1 MHFANDDDDVDFT
14 VQPGSSK
21 LANLFS
27 DNDAAKAGNS
37 SLTYTPPRQ
46 PSVGKTADKQ
56 SSSGTLSLLHVAV
69 VQAFKYEGK
78 QPSNQGK
85 LGIAVLGNHDTSNYK
100 LILYKEKQQQLAVA
114 AINAQFAIKVQGNN
128 FLSFVDEKR
137 FNWSVKFDSEEAL
150 INFAKQ
156 AVIAKAES
164 HGTALVN
171 LDNIISQ
178 DLILGE
184 AESEALKI
192 GSTAVIKY
200 TAWVLREHRLK
211 KVLDT
216 TDIDEPQ
223 KLKLGRGKQ
232 VKGLEEGLV
241 GCRKNS
247 RRFLVLPPSH
257 GYGSKGL
264 GTTVPPNAVLV
275 FDVSVGSI
283 VKSKSA
289 TKDSTPRSSTPVSLP
304 AEEAERKES
313 RSHSHGSVD
322 EPARSRAPSAPPDWP
337 PQQLATNPAV
347 APATAVV
354 SGGESDKA
362 RLLSRIARMGAQ
374 MLPMP
379 GAVPAQPSSDSEG
392 EDDRSRVP
400 HQVPAA
406 VPLPQP
412 TAREGSP
419 KPVVKPRTFSQH
431 SLGDAVSH
439 PTPVP
444 PTLQPMVN
452 SYASGPA
459 APTMPA
465 TPHMALY
472 QAQSQLAQSALAAY
486 PYQQQGLLLPPG
498 AHTYSAAV
506 PSAASVAA
514 DMQLPFLLSETRS
527 QNTEVRLNI
536 SKLADKVD
544 EILRKLDAA
553 KSQLPS
559 APLLGSHMDSDV
571 LLCNI
576 QRMVQDNEKLKS
588 DNCEKDQKIQGLT
601 EKICDLLQKNQRL
614 MEESN
619 SMFEQRSD
627 AMHSSAAHSQAR
639 LLALET
645 EKMEVTE
652 RLTQALS
659 ELSLLRAELSER
671 QQKESQ
677 ELEGLRSASEGKEGT
692 LKSLEDRLMKEAEQQ
707 RKQFEEAIETYEK
720 KLAACN
726 EMHVTKDSA
735 AENLKQ
741 SLASCNK
748 ECSELQTQIHQ
759 LKSKHKEEIDS
770 LESRISQL
778 IGEAES
784 TRLEERV
791 SGASQEAMDTTSQT
805 APPLPKECSLVFLSI
820 VEGLFKALVEFC
832 SKGMV
837 CCCQRLSIFP
847 CHQRVPM
854 RCREL
859 FGVTQQ
865 GWSIF
870 SDCALCSTHGKGD
883 LRFRSSNGKQCL
895 MQTVTLVVF
904 TLERGSA
911 QGICSSRME
920 SVTSKGPIG
929 AVKNELLHASPFF
942 IFRDSEERELGLTFQ
957 STYAIHYTTSL
968 HWTYSLILVHSTPG
982 QEVGNDKGRV
992 AGGIVMVELDH
1003 VFDVSPHTCDPAC
1016 QSLEHLQCQELE
1028 KQKQLQQENQA
1039 SGAASTSAT
1048 GSFNFEAELKKIM
1061 NVLFKLLQREFS
1073 SQETYSRKE
1082 AMQIILATIR
1092 EYTTEVLQR
1101 RQAPSTSNN
1110 GTSRSSPAST
1120 TSSSTGS
1127 PSASGPTSAT
1137 TSALTSA
1144 PTSEAAAPQ
1153 LSKNLVETG
1162 EQEGKNNGS
1171 LDTPSATEE
1180 PLSEATTGPAGNV
1193 VSGHHSKRPEH
1204 APEDSHSEVSVDT
1217 IAETAEEPGQH
1228 KVPVTQAGDEKETGD
1243 STKEGASG
1251 DARLSSS
1258 AEGKTGP
1265 EPPARSESVQPQDWE
1280 SFLTSL
1286 QQASRVYGEN
1296 IPPVWMTLLSLA
1308 GLIVSLLAV
1317 RYGLYY

>member
-1 MHFANDDDDVDFT
+1 MHFPNDDDDVDFA

-46 PSVGKTADKQ
+46 PSVGKISADKQ
-56 SSSGTLSLLHVAV
+56 SSSSGTLSLLHAAF

-78 QPSNQGK
+78 QPSNQGR

-100 LILYKEKQQQLAVA
+100 LILYKEKQQQVAGA
-114 AINAQFAIKVQGNN
+114 AINAQFAIRVQGNN

-164 HGTALVN
+164 HGAGLLD
-171 LDNIISQ
+171 LDNVISQ

-184 AESEALKI
+184 GESEALKI

-247 RRFLVLPPSH
+247 RRFLVLPPSQ
-257 GYGSKGL
+257 GYGSKGM

-283 VKSKSA
+283 TKSKSA
-289 TKDSTPRSSTPVSLP
+289 TKDNTPRSSTPVSGA
-304 AEEAERKES
+304 AEGTERKEA
-313 RSHSHGSVD
+313 RSHSQGSVD

-337 PQQLATNPAV
+337 PQQPATNPAV
-347 APATAVV
+347 APATAVA

-362 RLLSRIARMGAQ
+362 RLLSRMAKMGAQ

-379 GAVPAQPSSDSEG
+379 GAVPAQPSSDSEV
-392 EDDRSRVP
+392 EDERPPVA

-412 TAREGSP
+412 AAREGSP

-439 PTPVP
+439 PTPLP
-444 PTLQPMVN
+444 PTLQPMVS
-452 SYASGPA
+452 SYAPGPA

-465 TPHMALY
+465 APHMALY
-472 QAQSQLAQSALAAY
+472 QAQSHLAQGGLISY
-486 PYQQQGLLLPPG
+486 PYQQQGFLLPPG
-498 AHTYSAAV
+498 AHSYSAAV
-506 PSAASVAA
+506 PTTTGAAV
-514 DMQLPFLLSETRS
+514 DMQLPLLLSETRA

-544 EILRKLDAA
+544 DILRKLDAV

-571 LLCNI
+571 LLYNI
-576 QRMVQDNEKLKS
+576 QKMVQDNEKLKN
-588 DNCEKDQKIQGLT
+588 DNSEKDQKIQGLN

-627 AMHSSAAHSQAR
+627 AMHSSASHSQAR

-652 RLTQALS
+652 RLAQTLS

-677 ELEGLRSASEGKEGT
+677 ALKELEGLRSTSEGKEGT
-692 LKSLEDRLMKEAEQQ
+692 LKSLEDRLMMQAEQQ
-707 RKQFEEAIETYEK
+707 RKQLEETIETYEK

-726 EMHVTKDSA
+726 EMCVAKDSA
-735 AENLKQ
+735 AKDLEQ
-741 SLASCNK
+741 SLALCNK
-748 ECSELQTQIHQ
+748 ERSELQSQIHQ
-759 LKSKHKEEIDS
+759 LRRKHKEEIDS

-778 IGEAES
+778 SAKAES
-784 TRLEERV
+784 E
-791 SGASQEAMDTTSQT
+791 
-805 APPLPKECSLVFLSI
+805 
-820 VEGLFKALVEFC
+820 
-832 SKGMV
+832 
-837 CCCQRLSIFP
+837 
-847 CHQRVPM
+847 
-854 RCREL
+854 
-859 FGVTQQ
+859 
-865 GWSIF
+865 
-870 SDCALCSTHGKGD
+870 
-883 LRFRSSNGKQCL
+883 
-895 MQTVTLVVF
+895 
-904 TLERGSA
+904 
-911 QGICSSRME
+911 
-920 SVTSKGPIG
+920 
-929 AVKNELLHASPFF
+929 
-942 IFRDSEERELGLTFQ
+942 
-957 STYAIHYTTSL
+957 
-968 HWTYSLILVHSTPG
+968 
-982 QEVGNDKGRV
+982 
-992 AGGIVMVELDH
+992 
-1003 VFDVSPHTCDPAC
+1003 
-1016 QSLEHLQCQELE
+1016 CQELE

-1048 GSFNFEAELKKIM
+1048 ASFNFDAELKKIM

-1092 EYTTEVLQR
+1092 DYTTEVLQR

-1127 PSASGPTSAT
+1127 PSASGTTRTTTTAT
-1137 TSALTSA
+1137 ASA

-1153 LSKNLVETG
+1153 LPKNLDETG
-1162 EQEGKNNGS
+1162 KQEGKNYGS
-1171 LDTPSATEE
+1171 LDTPSVTEE
-1180 PLSEATTGPAGNV
+1180 PSSAAPTGPAGDV
-1193 VSGHHSKRPEH
+1193 VSLHRSEHLDHS
-1204 APEDSHSEVSVDT
+1204 PEDSHPKVSVDKL
-1217 IAETAEEPGQH
+1217 AETAEEPGQH
-1228 KVPVTQAGDEKETGD
+1228 KVPVTQAGEEETAE
-1243 STKEGASG
+1243 STKEEASG
-1251 DARLSSS
+1251 DAKLSSS

-1265 EPPARSESVQPQDWE
+1265 EPPAQSEGIQPQDW
-1280 SFLTSL
+1280 SWKP
-1286 QQASRVYGEN
+1286 Q
-1296 IPPVWMTLLSLA
+1296 PPPPPLFDEYEDDDWLN
-1308 GLIVSLLAV
+1308 
-1317 RYGLYY
+1317 

>member
-1 MHFANDDDDVDFT
+1 MHFANDDDDVDFS

-27 DNDAAKAGNS
+27 DNDAAKSGNS

-56 SSSGTLSLLHVAV
+56 SSSGTLSLLHAAV

-78 QPSNQGK
+78 QPTNQGK
-85 LGIAVLGNHDTSNYK
+85 LGIAVLGNHDASNYK

-114 AINAQFAIKVQGNN
+114 AINAQFAIRVQGNN

-137 FNWSVKFDSEEAL
+137 FNWSVKFDSEAAL

-156 AVIAKAES
+156 VVIAKAES
-164 HGTALVN
+164 HGAGLVD
-171 LDNIISQ
+171 LDHIISQ

-184 AESEALKI
+184 ADSEALKI
-192 GSTAVIKY
+192 ASTAVIKY
-200 TAWVLREHRLK
+200 TAWVLSEHRLK
-211 KVLDT
+211 KVFDT

-283 VKSKSA
+283 SKSKST
-289 TKDSTPRSSTPVSLP
+289 TKDSTPRSSTPVSLA
-304 AEEAERKES
+304 AEDAERKES

-322 EPARSRAPSAPPDWP
+322 EPARSRAPCVPPDLP

-347 APATAVV
+347 APATAVI

-379 GAVPAQPSSDSEG
+379 GAVPAQPSSDSEV
-392 EDDRSRVP
+392 EDDRSQVA

-431 SLGDAVSH
+431 SLGDALSH
-439 PTPVP
+439 PTTVS

-452 SYASGPA
+452 PYAPGPA

-498 AHTYSAAV
+498 AHSYSAAV
-506 PSAASVAA
+506 PAATSVAA
-514 DMQLPFLLSETRS
+514 DMQLPLLLSETRS

-559 APLLGSHMDSDV
+559 APPLGSCMDSDV
-571 LLCNI
+571 LLYNI

-601 EKICDLLQKNQRL
+601 EKICELLQKNQRL

-627 AMHSSAAHSQAR
+627 AMHSSAAHSQTR

-659 ELSLLRAELSER
+659 ELSSLRAELSER

-677 ELEGLRSASEGKEGT
+677 ALKEVEGLCSSSEGKEGT
-692 LKSLEDRLMKEAEQQ
+692 SKSLEDRLMKEAEQQ
-707 RKQFEEAIETYEK
+707 RKQFEQAIETYEK

-726 EMHVTKDSA
+726 EMHVAKDSVA
-735 AENLKQ
+735 ANLAQ

-748 ECSELQTQIHQ
+748 ECSELQAQIHQ

-778 IGEAES
+778 IGEVES
-784 TRLEERV
+784 
-791 SGASQEAMDTTSQT
+791 
-805 APPLPKECSLVFLSI
+805 K
-820 VEGLFKALVEFC
+820 
-832 SKGMV
+832 
-837 CCCQRLSIFP
+837 
-847 CHQRVPM
+847 
-854 RCREL
+854 
-859 FGVTQQ
+859 
-865 GWSIF
+865 
-870 SDCALCSTHGKGD
+870 
-883 LRFRSSNGKQCL
+883 
-895 MQTVTLVVF
+895 
-904 TLERGSA
+904 
-911 QGICSSRME
+911 
-920 SVTSKGPIG
+920 
-929 AVKNELLHASPFF
+929 
-942 IFRDSEERELGLTFQ
+942 
-957 STYAIHYTTSL
+957 
-968 HWTYSLILVHSTPG
+968 
-982 QEVGNDKGRV
+982 
-992 AGGIVMVELDH
+992 
-1003 VFDVSPHTCDPAC
+1003 
-1016 QSLEHLQCQELE
+1016 CQELE

-1048 GSFNFEAELKKIM
+1048 ASYNFEAELKKIM
-1061 NVLFKLLQREFS
+1061 NMLFKLLQREFS

-1092 EYTTEVLQR
+1092 DYTTEVLQR

-1127 PSASGPTSAT
+1127 PSVSDTTSAT
-1137 TSALTSA
+1137 TSAL
-1144 PTSEAAAPQ
+1144 TSEAAAPQ
-1153 LSKNLVETG
+1153 LSKNLDDRAMFLIVCSANGSAFRLKKAYKHSSARSVETG
-1162 EQEGKNNGS
+1162 KQEGKNNGS
-1171 LDTPSATEE
+1171 LDTPAATEE
-1180 PLSEATTGPAGNV
+1180 PLSEAPMGLAGDV
-1193 VSGHHSKRPEH
+1193 VSGHHIKHPEH
-1204 APEDSHSEVSVDT
+1204 APEDSHSKVSVDK
-1217 IAETAEEPGQH
+1217 IAAEEPGQH
-1228 KVPVTQAGDEKETGD
+1228 KVPVTRAGEERETGD

-1258 AEGKTGP
+1258 AENKTGP

-1280 SFLTSL
+1280 SFLASL
-1286 QQASRVYGEN
+1286 QQASRVYGQN

-1317 RYGLYY
+1317 RYGLHY

>member
-1 MHFANDDDDVDFT
+1 MHFTNDDDDVDFAI
-14 VQPGSSK
+14 QPGSSK
-21 LANLFS
+21 LASLFS

-37 SLTYTPPRQ
+37 ALTYTPPRQ
-46 PSVGKTADKQ
+46 PSVGKTSADKQ
-56 SSSGTLSLLHVAV
+56 PSSSGTLSLLHAAV

-78 QPSNQGK
+78 QPSNQGR

-100 LILYKEKQQQLAVA
+100 LILYKEKQQQVAVA
-114 AINAQFAIKVQGNN
+114 AINAQFAIRVQGNN

-164 HGTALVN
+164 HGAGLVD
-171 LDNIISQ
+171 LDNVISQ

-184 AESEALKI
+184 GESEALKI

-283 VKSKSA
+283 SKSKSA
-289 TKDSTPRSSTPVSLP
+289 TKDSTPRSTTPVSVA
-304 AEEAERKES
+304 AEDTERKEA
-313 RSHSHGSVD
+313 RSQSHGSVD

-337 PQQLATNPAV
+337 QQQPATNPAV
-347 APATAVV
+347 APATAVG

-362 RLLSRIARMGAQ
+362 RLLSRMAKIGAQ

-379 GAVPAQPSSDSEG
+379 GAVPAQPSSDSEV
-392 EDDRSRVP
+392 EDERPPVV

-406 VPLPQP
+406 GPLPQP
-412 TAREGSP
+412 AAREGSP
-419 KPVVKPRTFSQH
+419 KPMVKPRTFSQH

-444 PTLQPMVN
+444 PTVQPMVS
-452 SYASGPA
+452 SYVPGPA
-459 APTMPA
+459 TPTMPA
-465 TPHMALY
+465 AQHMALY

-498 AHTYSAAV
+498 AHPYSAAV
-506 PSAASVAA
+506 PTATSAAV
-514 DMQLPFLLSETRS
+514 DMQLPLLLSETRS

-544 EILRKLDAA
+544 EILRKLDAT

-571 LLCNI
+571 LLYNI
-576 QRMVQDNEKLKS
+576 QRMVQDNEKLKN

-645 EKMEVTE
+645 EKMEVTG
-652 RLTQALS
+652 RLTQALT

-671 QQKESQ
+671 QQKESEALK
-677 ELEGLRSASEGKEGT
+677 ELEGLRSTSEGKEGS

-707 RKQFEEAIETYEK
+707 RKHLEETIETYEK
-720 KLAACN
+720 KLAAYN

-735 AENLKQ
+735 AKDLEQ

-748 ECSELQTQIHQ
+748 ECGELQTQIHQ
-759 LKSKHKEEIDS
+759 LKRKHKEEIDS

-778 IGEAES
+778 IAEAES
-784 TRLEERV
+784 
-791 SGASQEAMDTTSQT
+791 
-805 APPLPKECSLVFLSI
+805 K
-820 VEGLFKALVEFC
+820 
-832 SKGMV
+832 
-837 CCCQRLSIFP
+837 
-847 CHQRVPM
+847 
-854 RCREL
+854 
-859 FGVTQQ
+859 
-865 GWSIF
+865 
-870 SDCALCSTHGKGD
+870 
-883 LRFRSSNGKQCL
+883 
-895 MQTVTLVVF
+895 
-904 TLERGSA
+904 
-911 QGICSSRME
+911 
-920 SVTSKGPIG
+920 
-929 AVKNELLHASPFF
+929 
-942 IFRDSEERELGLTFQ
+942 
-957 STYAIHYTTSL
+957 
-968 HWTYSLILVHSTPG
+968 
-982 QEVGNDKGRV
+982 
-992 AGGIVMVELDH
+992 
-1003 VFDVSPHTCDPAC
+1003 
-1016 QSLEHLQCQELE
+1016 CQELE
-1028 KQKQLQQENQA
+1028 KQKQLLQENQP

-1048 GSFNFEAELKKIM
+1048 ASHNFDAELKKIM
-1061 NVLFKLLQREFS
+1061 NVLFKLLQREFL

-1082 AMQIILATIR
+1082 ATQIILATIR
-1092 EYTTEVLQR
+1092 DYTTEVLRR

-1120 TSSSTGS
+1120 ASSSSTGS
-1127 PSASGPTSAT
+1127 PSASGTTISAT
-1137 TSALTSA
+1137 ASA
-1144 PTSEAAAPQ
+1144 PTSDAAAPQ
-1153 LSKNLVETG
+1153 VPKNIDETG
-1162 EQEGKNNGS
+1162 KQEEGKNHGT

-1180 PLSEATTGPAGNV
+1180 PSLAAPTGQAGDV
-1193 VSGHHSKRPEH
+1193 VSGHHSEHLEH
-1204 APEDSHSEVSVDT
+1204 APEESHLKVSVDMV
-1217 IAETAEEPGQH
+1217 AETAEEPGQH
-1228 KVPVTQAGDEKETGD
+1228 KVPVTQAGNEKDTAD
-1243 STKEGASG
+1243 STKEASG
-1251 DARLSSS
+1251 DARLPSS

-1265 EPPARSESVQPQDWE
+1265 EPPAQSESVQPQDW
-1280 SFLTSL
+1280 SWKP
-1286 QQASRVYGEN
+1286 Q
-1296 IPPVWMTLLSLA
+1296 PPPPPLFDEYEDDDWLN
-1308 GLIVSLLAV
+1308 
-1317 RYGLYY
+1317 

>member
-46 PSVGKTADKQ
+46 PSVGKTTDKQ
-56 SSSGTLSLLHVAV
+56 SSSGTLSLLHAAV

-114 AINAQFAIKVQGNN
+114 AINAQFTIRVQGNN

-156 AVIAKAES
+156 AIIAKAES
-164 HGTALVN
+164 HGAALVN

-283 VKSKSA
+283 IKSKSA
-289 TKDSTPRSSTPVSLP
+289 TKDSTPRSSTPVSVP
-304 AEEAERKES
+304 AEDAERKES

-392 EDDRSRVP
+392 EDDRSRVA

-472 QAQSQLAQSALAAY
+472 QAQSQLASALAAY

-498 AHTYSAAV
+498 AHTYSAAM

-514 DMQLPFLLSETRS
+514 DMQLPLLLSETRS

-559 APLLGSHMDSDV
+559 APLLGSNMDSDV
-571 LLCNI
+571 LLYNI
-576 QRMVQDNEKLKS
+576 QRMVQDNEKLKN

-759 LKSKHKEEIDS
+759 LKRKHKEEIDS

-784 TRLEERV
+784 
-791 SGASQEAMDTTSQT
+791 
-805 APPLPKECSLVFLSI
+805 K
-820 VEGLFKALVEFC
+820 
-832 SKGMV
+832 
-837 CCCQRLSIFP
+837 
-847 CHQRVPM
+847 
-854 RCREL
+854 
-859 FGVTQQ
+859 
-865 GWSIF
+865 
-870 SDCALCSTHGKGD
+870 
-883 LRFRSSNGKQCL
+883 
-895 MQTVTLVVF
+895 
-904 TLERGSA
+904 
-911 QGICSSRME
+911 
-920 SVTSKGPIG
+920 
-929 AVKNELLHASPFF
+929 
-942 IFRDSEERELGLTFQ
+942 
-957 STYAIHYTTSL
+957 
-968 HWTYSLILVHSTPG
+968 
-982 QEVGNDKGRV
+982 
-992 AGGIVMVELDH
+992 
-1003 VFDVSPHTCDPAC
+1003 
-1016 QSLEHLQCQELE
+1016 CQELE

-1048 GSFNFEAELKKIM
+1048 ASFNFEAELKKIM

-1101 RQAPSTSNN
+1101 RQAPSASNS

-1120 TSSSTGS
+1120 ASSSTGS
-1127 PSASGPTSAT
+1127 PSASGTTSAT

-1153 LSKNLVETG
+1153 LSKNLDETG
-1162 EQEGKNNGS
+1162 KQEGKNNGS
-1171 LDTPSATEE
+1171 LDTPATEE
-1180 PLSEATTGPAGNV
+1180 PLSEAPTGPAGNV

-1204 APEDSHSEVSVDT
+1204 APEDSHSKKSVDK

-1228 KVPVTQAGDEKETGD
+1228 KAPVTQAGDEKETGD

-1265 EPPARSESVQPQDWE
+1265 EPPAQSESVQPQDW
-1280 SFLTSL
+1280 SGKKHRGGALWFPHFCSTVL
-1286 QQASRVYGEN
+1286 QIDLLHYSWKPQ
-1296 IPPVWMTLLSLA
+1296 PPPPPLFDEYEDDDWLN
-1308 GLIVSLLAV
+1308 
-1317 RYGLYY
+1317 